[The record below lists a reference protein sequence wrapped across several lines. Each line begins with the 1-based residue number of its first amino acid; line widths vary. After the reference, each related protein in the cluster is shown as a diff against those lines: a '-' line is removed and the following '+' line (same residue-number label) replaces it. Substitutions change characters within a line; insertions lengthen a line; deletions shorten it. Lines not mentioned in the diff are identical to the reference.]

1 MSTSSETL
9 PLSAFRIPNQQTFL
23 EAGSVEIIDQLL
35 LPHVVKWE
43 TVDTI
48 QGAFDA
54 IKSMKVSLICSVP
67 IPSHIYPADLL
78 LYSPRSQDSRST
90 RNRFPSIPRYR
101 FRAPHSPVRQSFS
114 LVPNFLPRILL
125 RTPLPLARSIKV
137 PPLLPTDRRQSS

>member
-54 IKSMKVSLICSVP
+54 IKSMKVCS
-67 IPSHIYPADLL
+67 YLL
-78 LYSPRSQDSRST
+78 LLSDSEL
-90 RNRFPSIPRYR
+90 
-101 FRAPHSPVRQSFS
+101 QS
-114 LVPNFLPRILL
+114 
-125 RTPLPLARSIKV
+125 
-137 PPLLPTDRRQSS
+137 